1 MTRKIYLQ
9 LFILL
14 IALTI
19 SFFFYNTYISKE
31 KLEVHNQQILIEN
44 NEANVLENIEY
55 TSEDKKGNLF
65 LITSE
70 KGTIDNLNAKITKM
84 YNVKSLINLKN
95 NQLIKIN
102 SSKALYN
109 RETNNSLF
117 YDKVNIQYE
126 KNQITSEK
134 LELLFSQNL
143 MLISENV
150 IYKSLNSELKADR
163 VEIDLNTKNVKIL
176 LDKKKD
182 KVKIKLDD

>member
-19 SFFFYNTYISKE
+19 SFFYNTYISK

-70 KGTIDNLNAKITKM
+70 KG
-84 YNVKSLINLKN
+84 Y
-95 NQLIKIN
+95 
-102 SSKALYN
+102 
-109 RETNNSLF
+109 
-117 YDKVNIQYE
+117 
-126 KNQITSEK
+126 
-134 LELLFSQNL
+134 
-143 MLISENV
+143 
-150 IYKSLNSELKADR
+150 
-163 VEIDLNTKNVKIL
+163 
-176 LDKKKD
+176 
-182 KVKIKLDD
+182 

>member
-117 YDKVNIQYE
+117 Y
-126 KNQITSEK
+126 
-134 LELLFSQNL
+134 
-143 MLISENV
+143 
-150 IYKSLNSELKADR
+150 
-163 VEIDLNTKNVKIL
+163 
-176 LDKKKD
+176 
-182 KVKIKLDD
+182 IK